1 MSIRNI
7 TEPNNINLY
16 CNVIDCVKCKSDVIE
31 CKDMGCEQMIA
42 DNLFTRNDDTT
53 LTRLNTPNQGTLN
66 QVLKS
71 NANGSVYWGDSIGET
86 YSKLS
91 HSNLTYS
98 EVGITTFNDR
108 GLICSKNGNLRN
120 ISGEID
126 VQLQF
131 VDGKSLFS
139 LTYDRPYGESRLSN
153 TRTYGTVIG
162 YTDNNAWLFNGIN
175 VYNSDLTEL
184 NKIKMT
190 LQPVNRQVW
199 TQGSTLV
206 IRVMYNLNYIV

>member
-1 MSIRNI
+1 MSIRNLI
-7 TEPNNINLY
+7 TINNTDLY
-16 CNVIDCVKCKSDVIE
+16 CGAIDCKEVVT
-31 CKDMGCEQMIA
+31 

-53 LTRLNTPNQGTLN
+53 VTRLNAPNQGTLN

-86 YSKLS
+86 YSQLT

-98 EVGITTFNDR
+98 EAGITTFNDR

-120 ISGEID
+120 LSGEIE

-139 LTYDRPYGESRLSN
+139 ITFDRPYSESRLTN
-153 TRTYGTVIG
+153 TRTYGTVMG
-162 YTDNNAWLFNGIN
+162 YASNNAWLFNSID
-175 VYNSDLTEL
+175 VFNSDISQL
-184 NKIKMT
+184 NKVKIT
-190 LQPVNRQVW
+190 LQPVNRQTW
-199 TQGSTLV
+199 TQGTTLIV
-206 IRVMYNLNYIV
+206 RVMYNLNYIV

>member
-1 MSIRNI
+1 MSIRNLS
-7 TEPNNINLY
+7 TPNDINLF
-16 CNVIDCVKCKSDVIE
+16 CNVLDCKTLGSDEVITN
-31 CKDMGCEQMIA
+31 
-42 DNLFTRNDDTT
+42 NLYTRNDDIT
-53 LTRLNTPNQGTLN
+53 LTRLNAPNQGTLN

-175 VYNSDLTEL
+175 VFNSDLTEL